1 MRKNVTVWAMLL
13 GLIFTVQVQAAEEL
27 KLDAEKSKIE
37 FVGSKPDGKHAGG
50 FKKFDV
56 TAKADFENPTKSEL
70 KIVIETDSLYSDD
83 EKLTNHLKNPDFFN
97 VRKYPKITFES
108 TKVETVNDNEAKIH
122 GKLTML
128 DRTVEVVVPCKVEHE
143 ETKLSLKVDFKI
155 DRTKWGMTY
164 GEGKINKEVD
174 IKASLV
180 FKL

>member
-1 MRKNVTVWAMLL
+1 MRKVACWALMMVF
-13 GLIFTVQVQAAEEL
+13 GLTLSVQAADKL

-37 FVGSKPDGKHAGG
+37 FVGSKTDGKHSGG

-56 TAKADFENPTKSEL
+56 TALADFEAPEKSEL
-70 KIVIETDSLYSDD
+70 KIVMETESLYSDD
-83 EKLTNHLKNPDFFN
+83 NNLTNHLKNADFFN

-108 TKVETVNDNEAKIH
+108 TKIESTSDTEAKIH

-128 DRTVEVVVPCKVEHE
+128 DKTVEVVVPAKVEVDD
-143 ETKLSLKVDFKI
+143 TTVKLEVDFKI

-174 IKASLV
+174 ITASLV
-180 FKL
+180 LKR

>member
-13 GLIFTVQVQAAEEL
+13 GLIFSVQARAVEEL

-37 FVGSKPDGKHAGG
+37 FVGSKSDGKHTGG

-56 TAKADFENPTKSEL
+56 TAKADLENPAKSEL
-70 KIVIETDSLYSDD
+70 KIVMETESLYSDD
-83 EKLTNHLKNPDFFN
+83 NNLTNHLKNPDFFN
-97 VRKYPKITFES
+97 VRKFPKITFES
-108 TKVETVNDNEAKIH
+108 TKVEPINETEAKIH

-128 DRTVEVVVPCKVEHE
+128 DKTVEVVVPAKVEHE
-143 ETKLSLKVDFKI
+143 DKTMKLNVDFKI

-174 IKASLV
+174 IKALLV
-180 FKL
+180 FKM